1 MFYKASAADLAGT
14 WAICRLRC
22 IMMLPSLNARGSMYF
37 WLWLAVVLVVGVV
50 LGRSTSRIADE
61 ITTLY
66 RLAKEP
72 NAPYS

>member
-1 MFYKASAADLAGT
+1 
-14 WAICRLRC
+14 
-22 IMMLPSLNARGSMYF
+22 MYF